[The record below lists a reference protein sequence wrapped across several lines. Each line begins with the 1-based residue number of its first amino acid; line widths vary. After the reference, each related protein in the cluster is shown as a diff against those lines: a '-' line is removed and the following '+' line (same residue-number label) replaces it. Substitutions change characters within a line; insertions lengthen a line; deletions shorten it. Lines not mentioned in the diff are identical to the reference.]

1 MLKCK
6 IEKESKSK
14 EAGLA
19 GNQKIQTTNTS
30 KTYKCKYEEKKYK
43 FVKTED

>member
-19 GNQKIQTTNTS
+19 GNQKNTNNEYKQNIQMQI
-30 KTYKCKYEEKKYK
+30 
-43 FVKTED
+43 